1 MKVKSSFTFERDPY
15 VYRVMGGVGEM
26 DYCALLQHGRS
37 CNKFILRSA
46 LENLEIFLR
55 SVQHCFFRL

>member
-15 VYRVMGGVGEM
+15 VYRVMGGEGAM
-26 DYCALLQHGRS
+26 DYCATWEKLQQ
-37 CNKFILRSA
+37 FILRSA